1 MKKELVANV
10 ITFTVVLVIGL
21 LILVVGYMGLRPGV
35 QYTNLS
41 LRLAHT
47 GQLSPGSPILLRG
60 VRVGEVTGVTP
71 SAAGVRVSLRYPSEY
86 RIPVDSALSIE
97 QLSALS
103 EPYVEFAPRS
113 SGGAVFTS
121 GAEIPTGSV
130 TQSRSVSEVF
140 TALAALNRTADAGS
154 LGRIVKTAWQA
165 TSGRDDDLA
174 TLSRAGQLLSST
186 VLSRMP
192 AIRTMFADTQV
203 YSADLDW
210 AAGALRRLGTS
221 FESTSAVVL
230 SAVKAVERMVMTLSA
245 PDPFLNTIDPF
256 LIKLKPYL
264 DELLPALATTGGPFI
279 SIFSAVNRTVPQIDL
294 STLLSNALQVAGS
307 DGAARVTLTLPRP

>member
-1 MKKELVANV
+1 MKKELAANA
-10 ITFTVVLVIGL
+10 ITFTAVLVVGL
-21 LILVVGYMGLRPGV
+21 LILLGGYMGMRPGV
-35 QYTNLS
+35 QYTSLS

-47 GQLSPGSPILLRG
+47 GQLSTGSPILLRG
-60 VRVGEVTGVTP
+60 VRIGQVTAVAP
-71 SAAGVRVSLRYPSEY
+71 AVEGVRVDLRYPSTY

-121 GAEIPTGSV
+121 GAQIPAGAI

-140 TALAALNRTADAGS
+140 EALAALNRTADTGS

-165 TSGRDDDLA
+165 TSGRDDDLT

-186 VLSRMP
+186 VLSRMS
-192 AIRTMFADTQV
+192 AIRTMFANTQV

-210 AAGALRRLGTS
+210 AAGAVRRLGPS
-221 FESTSAVVL
+221 FQDTSAVVL
-230 SAVKAVERMVMTLSA
+230 SAVKAVQQMVMTLNA
-245 PDPFLNTIDPF
+245 PEPFLETIDPF
-256 LIKLKPYL
+256 FKKLKPYL
-264 DELLPALATTGGPFI
+264 DELLPAVATTGGPFI
-279 SIFSAVNRTVPQIDL
+279 SIFSALNRTVPQIDL
-294 STLLSNALQVAGS
+294 STLLSNALQVAGT
-307 DGAARVTLTLPRP
+307 DGAARVTVTLPRP